1 MLKADLGTLVQAF
14 FCKRLI
20 SQRRASPHTIASY
33 RDTFRLLLA
42 FAQKRLNRPPSQ
54 LELKDISPSLV
65 SDFLDHLE
73 ATRGNRARTRNLR
86 LTALRSFFRFAALE
100 APDHGGVIQRG
111 LAIPNKRCQRP
122 LIGFLTRPE
131 IEALLAAVDCRTWIG
146 RRDYAFLL
154 VAMQTGLRLSE
165 ITAVRREDVSLGP
178 GAHIHCVGKGRKE
191 RGTPLTKVARRV
203 LQAWMKEPRPIE
215 SAFLFPSLSGG
226 RLSADAVQDL
236 VNKHVAA
243 ARLECPSLMKK
254 RVTPHVL
261 RHYLPFRT
269 MSGNGEPLAIWPG
282 ESRSGCG
289 KPQRIARHS
298 LVFSTDCSGR
308 RGVGRRVCSDPAFHP
323 AGMSWRVLSPSWQ
336 VSLRD
341 KFVSFQHVRDPA
353 TRRSQNDRPLLAE
366 DPWPWCASSGAQL
379 HVCVSAKGIDW
390 NPSRDACSASTAR
403 RGR

>member
-1 MLKADLGTLVQAF
+1 MHKTDLGTLVETF

-86 LTALRSFFRFAALE
+86 LTAVRSFFRFAALE
-100 APDHGGVIQRG
+100 APDHGGVIQRV

-165 ITAVRREDVSLGP
+165 MTAVRREDVILGP

-191 RGTPLTKVARRV
+191 RSTPLTKVARRV
-203 LQAWMKEPRPIE
+203 LQAWMKEPWPIE
-215 SAFLFPSLSGG
+215 SAFLFPTISGG

-243 ARLECPSLMKK
+243 ARMKCPSLVKK
-254 RVTPHVL
+254 RVTPHLL
-261 RHYLPFRT
+261 RHTAAMELLQAGVDRSMIALWLGHESVETTQIYL
-269 MSGNGEPLAIWPG
+269 NANLALKEEILAKTNPVN
-282 ESRSGCG
+282 G
-289 KPQRIARHS
+289 KPGRYRP
-298 LVFSTDCSGR
+298 TD
-308 RGVGRRVCSDPAFHP
+308 
-323 AGMSWRVLSPSWQ
+323 RVLSFLS
-336 VSLRD
+336 SL
-341 KFVSFQHVRDPA
+341 
-353 TRRSQNDRPLLAE
+353 
-366 DPWPWCASSGAQL
+366 
-379 HVCVSAKGIDW
+379 
-390 NPSRDACSASTAR
+390 
-403 RGR
+403 

>member
-1 MLKADLGTLVQAF
+1 MHKADLGTLVEAF

-42 FAQKRLNRPPSQ
+42 FAQKRLSRPPSQ

-73 ATRGNRARTRNLR
+73 ATRGNRARSRNLR
-86 LTALRSFFRFAALE
+86 LTAVRSFFRFAALE
-100 APDHGGVIQRG
+100 APDHGGIIQRV

-165 ITAVRREDVSLGP
+165 MTAVRREDVIVGP

-191 RGTPLTKVARRV
+191 RDTPLTKVARRV
-203 LQAWMKEPRPIE
+203 LQAWMKEPWPIE
-215 SAFLFPSLSGG
+215 STFLFPSISGG

-236 VNKHVAA
+236 VNRHVAV
-243 ARLECPSLMKK
+243 ARMKCPSLLKK
-254 RVTPHVL
+254 RVTPHLL
-261 RHYLPFRT
+261 RHTAAMELLQAGVDRSMIALWLGHESVETTQIYL
-269 MSGNGEPLAIWPG
+269 NANLALKEEILAKTNPVN
-282 ESRSGCG
+282 G
-289 KPQRIARHS
+289 KP
-298 LVFSTDCSGR
+298 GR
-308 RGVGRRVCSDPAFHP
+308 YRPAD
-323 AGMSWRVLSPSWQ
+323 RVLSFLS
-336 VSLRD
+336 SL
-341 KFVSFQHVRDPA
+341 
-353 TRRSQNDRPLLAE
+353 
-366 DPWPWCASSGAQL
+366 
-379 HVCVSAKGIDW
+379 
-390 NPSRDACSASTAR
+390 
-403 RGR
+403 

>member
-1 MLKADLGTLVQAF
+1 MHKTDLGTLVETF

-86 LTALRSFFRFAALE
+86 LTAVRSFFRFAALE
-100 APDHGGVIQRG
+100 APDHGGVIQRV

-165 ITAVRREDVSLGP
+165 ITAVRREDVILGP
-178 GAHIHCVGKGRKE
+178 GAHIYCLGKGRKQ

-203 LQAWMKEPRPIE
+203 LQAWMKEPWPIE
-215 SAFLFPSLSGG
+215 SAFLFPTISGG

-243 ARLECPSLMKK
+243 ARMKCPSLVKK
-254 RVTPHVL
+254 RVTPHML
-261 RHYLPFRT
+261 RHTAAMELLQAGVDRSMIALWLGHESVETTQIYL
-269 MSGNGEPLAIWPG
+269 NANLALKEEILAKTNPVN
-282 ESRSGCG
+282 G
-289 KPQRIARHS
+289 KPGRYRP
-298 LVFSTDCSGR
+298 TD
-308 RGVGRRVCSDPAFHP
+308 
-323 AGMSWRVLSPSWQ
+323 RVLSFLS
-336 VSLRD
+336 SL
-341 KFVSFQHVRDPA
+341 
-353 TRRSQNDRPLLAE
+353 
-366 DPWPWCASSGAQL
+366 
-379 HVCVSAKGIDW
+379 
-390 NPSRDACSASTAR
+390 
-403 RGR
+403 

>member
-1 MLKADLGTLVQAF
+1 MYKADLGPLVEAF

-42 FAQKRLNRPPSQ
+42 FAQKRLSRAPSQ

-86 LTALRSFFRFAALE
+86 LTAVRSFFRFAALE
-100 APDHGGVIQRG
+100 APDHGGVIKRV

-165 ITAVRREDVSLGP
+165 ITAVRREDIILGP
-178 GAHIHCVGKGRKE
+178 GAHIYCVGKGRKE
-191 RGTPLTKVARRV
+191 RGTPITKVARRV
-203 LQAWMKEPRPIE
+203 LQAWMKEPWPIE
-215 SAFLFPSLSGG
+215 RVFLFPSISGG

-243 ARLECPSLMKK
+243 ARMKCPSLEKK

-261 RHYLPFRT
+261 RHTAAMELLQAGVDRSMIALWLGHESVETTQIYL
-269 MSGNGEPLAIWPG
+269 NANLALKEEILAKINPVN
-282 ESRSGCG
+282 G
-289 KPQRIARHS
+289 KPGRYRP
-298 LVFSTDCSGR
+298 TD
-308 RGVGRRVCSDPAFHP
+308 
-323 AGMSWRVLSPSWQ
+323 RVLSFLS
-336 VSLRD
+336 SL
-341 KFVSFQHVRDPA
+341 
-353 TRRSQNDRPLLAE
+353 
-366 DPWPWCASSGAQL
+366 
-379 HVCVSAKGIDW
+379 
-390 NPSRDACSASTAR
+390 
-403 RGR
+403 

>member
-1 MLKADLGTLVQAF
+1 MQKTDLGTLIETF

-20 SQRRASPHTIASY
+20 SQRRASSHTIASY

-86 LTALRSFFRFAALE
+86 LTAVRSFFRFAALE
-100 APDHGGVIQRG
+100 APDHGGVIQRV

-131 IEALLAAVDCRTWIG
+131 IEALLAAVNCTTWIG

-165 ITAVRREDVSLGP
+165 ITAVRRENVVLGP
-178 GAHIHCVGKGRKE
+178 GAHICCLGKGRKE
-191 RGTPLTKVARRV
+191 RGTPLTKGARRV
-203 LQAWMKEPRPIE
+203 LQAWMKEPWPIE
-215 SAFLFPSLSGG
+215 SAFLFPTISGG

-243 ARLECPSLMKK
+243 ARMKCPSLVKK
-254 RVTPHVL
+254 RVTPHLL
-261 RHYLPFRT
+261 RHTAAMELLQAGVDRSMIALWLGHESVETTQIYL
-269 MSGNGEPLAIWPG
+269 NANLALKEEILAKTNPVN
-282 ESRSGCG
+282 G
-289 KPQRIARHS
+289 KPGRYRP
-298 LVFSTDCSGR
+298 TDR
-308 RGVGRRVCSDPAFHP
+308 L
-323 AGMSWRVLSPSWQ
+323 LSF
-336 VSLRD
+336 L
-341 KFVSFQHVRDPA
+341 
-353 TRRSQNDRPLLAE
+353 NNL
-366 DPWPWCASSGAQL
+366 
-379 HVCVSAKGIDW
+379 
-390 NPSRDACSASTAR
+390 
-403 RGR
+403 

>member
-1 MLKADLGTLVQAF
+1 MHKVDLGTLVEAF

-42 FAQKRLNRPPSQ
+42 FAQKRLSRPPAQ

-65 SDFLDHLE
+65 SDFLDYLE

-86 LTALRSFFRFAALE
+86 LTAVRSFFRFAALE
-100 APDHGGVIQRG
+100 APDHGGAIQRV

-131 IEALLAAVDCRTWIG
+131 IEALLAAVDCGTWIG

-165 ITAVRREDVSLGP
+165 LTAVRREDITLGP
-178 GAHIHCVGKGRKE
+178 GAHIYCVGKGRKE
-191 RGTPLTKVARRV
+191 RGTPITKVARRV
-203 LQAWMKEPRPIE
+203 LQAWMKKPWPIE
-215 SAFLFPSLSGG
+215 SAFLFPSISGG

-243 ARLECPSLMKK
+243 ARMKCPSLVKK

-261 RHYLPFRT
+261 RHTAAMELLQAGVDRSMIALWLGHESVETTQIYL
-269 MSGNGEPLAIWPG
+269 NANLALKEEILAKINPVN
-282 ESRSGCG
+282 G
-289 KPQRIARHS
+289 KPGRYRP
-298 LVFSTDCSGR
+298 TD
-308 RGVGRRVCSDPAFHP
+308 
-323 AGMSWRVLSPSWQ
+323 RVLSFLS
-336 VSLRD
+336 SL
-341 KFVSFQHVRDPA
+341 
-353 TRRSQNDRPLLAE
+353 
-366 DPWPWCASSGAQL
+366 
-379 HVCVSAKGIDW
+379 
-390 NPSRDACSASTAR
+390 
-403 RGR
+403 

>member
-1 MLKADLGTLVQAF
+1 MHKTDLGPLVETF

-86 LTALRSFFRFAALE
+86 LTAVRSFFRFAALE
-100 APDHGGVIQRG
+100 APDHGGLIQRV

-154 VAMQTGLRLSE
+154 VAMQTGLRLTE
-165 ITAVRREDVSLGP
+165 ITAARREDVILGP

-203 LQAWMKEPRPIE
+203 LQAWMKEPWPIE
-215 SAFLFPSLSGG
+215 SAFLFPTISGG

-243 ARLECPSLMKK
+243 ARMKCPSLVKK
-254 RVTPHVL
+254 RVTPHLL
-261 RHYLPFRT
+261 RHTAAMELLQAGVDRSMIALWLGHESVETTQIYL
-269 MSGNGEPLAIWPG
+269 NANLALKEEILAKTNPVN
-282 ESRSGCG
+282 G
-289 KPQRIARHS
+289 KPGRYRP
-298 LVFSTDCSGR
+298 TD
-308 RGVGRRVCSDPAFHP
+308 
-323 AGMSWRVLSPSWQ
+323 RVLSFLS
-336 VSLRD
+336 SL
-341 KFVSFQHVRDPA
+341 
-353 TRRSQNDRPLLAE
+353 
-366 DPWPWCASSGAQL
+366 
-379 HVCVSAKGIDW
+379 
-390 NPSRDACSASTAR
+390 
-403 RGR
+403 

>member
-1 MLKADLGTLVQAF
+1 MQKTDLGTLVQAF

-42 FAQKRLNRPPSQ
+42 FAQKRLSRPPSQ

-73 ATRGNRARTRNLR
+73 ATRSNRARTRNLR
-86 LTALRSFFRFAALE
+86 LAAIRSFFRFAALE
-100 APDHGGVIQRG
+100 APDHGGVIQRV

-122 LIGFLTRPE
+122 LIGFLTRAE
-131 IEALLAAVDCRTWIG
+131 IEALLAAVNCRTWIG
-146 RRDYAFLL
+146 RRDYALLL

-165 ITAVRREDVSLGP
+165 LTAVRCKDVSLGP

-191 RGTPLTKVARRV
+191 RGTPLTKLARRV
-203 LQAWMKEPRPIE
+203 LQAWMKELRPIE

-243 ARLECPSLMKK
+243 ARLKCPSLLKK

-261 RHYLPFRT
+261 RHTAAMELLQAGVDRSMIALWLGHESVETTQIYL
-269 MSGNGEPLAIWPG
+269 NANLAMKEEILAKINPVN
-282 ESRSGCG
+282 G
-289 KPQRIARHS
+289 KPGRYRP
-298 LVFSTDCSGR
+298 TD
-308 RGVGRRVCSDPAFHP
+308 
-323 AGMSWRVLSPSWQ
+323 RVLSFLS
-336 VSLRD
+336 SL
-341 KFVSFQHVRDPA
+341 
-353 TRRSQNDRPLLAE
+353 
-366 DPWPWCASSGAQL
+366 
-379 HVCVSAKGIDW
+379 
-390 NPSRDACSASTAR
+390 
-403 RGR
+403 